1 MKIDITT
8 DRDTDGLGNLKDLH
22 NVLVELKGER
32 AAVLDKEG
40 FQKFYQGMFKDESEH
55 DHFLGTLNQ
64 RCDID
69 LKIVVA
75 SNDKTHTIRS
85 GTADFNGSLLQ
96 ELEKLEERYF
106 IAPRNEW
113 VPWAELHDFYT
124 LNEETGYEPGTPVE
138 RLRQAAFDTRRTG
151 TAWFNLGL
159 LKGHQPDVEF
169 LFEYRPE
176 GELSE
181 IQDFA
186 CQLNDLG
193 TKLGKLGREVHKYE
207 ANDGVIKPKL
217 TIKEADKAAKLFEQ
231 MADIV
236 EPYWKRVE
244 EDYNRGKEDDV

>member
-8 DRDTDGLGNLKDLH
+8 DRDTDGLGKLMDQH
-22 NVLVELKGER
+22 RVLVELKGER

-40 FQKFYQGMFKDESEH
+40 FQKFYQGMFKDELEH
-55 DHFLGTLNQ
+55 GHFLDTLNQ
-64 RCDID
+64 RCDTD

-75 SNDKTHTIRS
+75 SDDGTHTIRS

-113 VPWAELHDFYT
+113 VSHSDFHQFYRPG
-124 LNEETGYEPGTPVE
+124 NKDSDYRPGTPVE

-151 TAWFNLGL
+151 KAWFNLGL
-159 LKGHQPDVEF
+159 LKGYQPDVEF

-193 TKLGKLGREVHKYE
+193 TKLGRLGHEVRKYE
-207 ANDGVIKPKL
+207 SNDGIIQPKL
-217 TIKEADKAAKLFEQ
+217 TIQEADKAAKIFEQ

-244 EDYNRGKEDDV
+244 EDYNRGKQK

>member
-40 FQKFYQGMFKDESEH
+40 FQKFYQGMFKDELAH
-55 DHFLGTLNQ
+55 DHFLDTLNQ

-69 LKIVVA
+69 LKIIVA
-75 SNDKTHTIRS
+75 SNDRIHTIRS
-85 GTADFNGSLLQ
+85 GTADFNGSLQQ

-113 VPWAELHDFYT
+113 VSHEDFHQFYRPGNNDT
-124 LNEETGYEPGTPVE
+124 DYLPGTPVE

-151 TAWFNLGL
+151 KAWFNLGE
-159 LKGHQPDVEF
+159 LKGWQSDVKF
-169 LFEYRPE
+169 LFENI
-176 GELSE
+176 SE
-181 IQDFA
+181 EDRDTLEDQMQYFY
-186 CQLNDLG
+186 L
-193 TKLGKLGREVHKYE
+193 EVHNYE
-207 ANDGVIKPKL
+207 GNDGIIKPKL
-217 TIKEADKAAKLFEQ
+217 TIQEADKAAKLFEQ
-231 MADIV
+231 MAGIV